1 MALKNLFDMVKADRY
16 TQDGREA
23 IIKAQEAETED
34 KVYQIGEISQKTGLQ
49 KTANG
54 WVKPKNG
61 KQPGAK
67 KEESKA
73 APKSLAGTPMKKA
86 DLNSKDPY
94 EITHSMKP
102 DTASEA
108 KEMDKISA
116 FMQEETGATLRN
128 AITARE
134 SFYKNTKNPTPEQQ
148 EGLAALMKIQQK
160 LGYGKPAEGP
170 ALNGQKKTVS
180 HQEYRDGP
188 MYGPAGSKPALSQ
201 TDGKGNKV
209 EIKITESKGGGFYV
223 DKYVNG
229 KKVGINNA
237 NTRESAEAKAKSM
250 MEQHMADP
258 DYRVESKSAEPQ
270 RSEAYKRGEKLAKP
284 AEQRQ
289 SAGYRYWQGVL
300 SGYDD
305 ESLLEQ
311 RKSLQEQVD
320 DFEDDIK
327 RYDKQDMANAV
338 YAKRIDAKNFQI
350 GALKAIDEEMESRGM
365 DPAPRT
371 SVPDA
376 APSLSEIVDRVY
388 NIGEISEKTGLQKTA
403 NGWRPVKKGAA
414 GKTSRASKEEAIRK
428 DLGLTAGE
436 DMSRFSDEQIEKMYA
451 KTQQTPEQQKAD
463 FDKSKIGQA
472 VNKGRQEFAAE
483 KARQKELASKTNA
496 IGLPKENK
504 PAAPV
509 KRNEAETVKHSDG
522 TESYRIKGTQFYFK
536 TPEEAES
543 ALLTE
548 SRYGKSYATAS
559 KDPEINNIQETLG
572 FKLDMLGS
580 GKSMDKF
587 MKKTGE
593 NEYAANVW
601 GFGTDSKGTL
611 ITPLDETDKPN
622 SVIKK
627 ENGEWK
633 LHYKDRNGKET
644 VVTANGRQDPT
655 GDSAPRVLTGDTR
668 IRVRKA

>member
-16 TQDGREA
+16 TADGREEL
-23 IIKAQEAETED
+23 IKAQEAETED

-67 KEESKA
+67 KQNAPTGSKKIDYQVTEKGGKFYATGHQFSDGSQLHAGPFGSEKELHEFMNGSPYKSTAESKPGTKKEEPKNVHGAEVDKIYERQLKRIKELKAKGFTDEQIDNDKIIKQTKEDMKNVGKKPENKPAAQEVKLGGGADTYYFEDPDNMSNEDKVFKSLGIELAETFGDHDGDPGNVETWANAWLDNTQNEGGLGIKSKKTRQPA
-73 APKSLAGTPMKKA
+73 APVPA
-86 DLNSKDPY
+86 
-94 EITHSMKP
+94 
-102 DTASEA
+102 
-108 KEMDKISA
+108 
-116 FMQEETGATLRN
+116 EEV
-128 AITARE
+128 
-134 SFYKNTKNPTPEQQ
+134 
-148 EGLAALMKIQQK
+148 MKIVEEN
-160 LGYGKPAEGP
+160 PARWNRIIGN
-170 ALNGQKKTVS
+170 AKKFY
-180 HQEYRDGP
+180 E
-188 MYGPAGSKPALSQ
+188 
-201 TDGKGNKV
+201 GKGNS
-209 EIKITESKGGGFYV
+209 T
-223 DKYVNG
+223 
-229 KKVGINNA
+229 
-237 NTRESAEAKAKSM
+237 
-250 MEQHMADP
+250 
-258 DYRVESKSAEPQ
+258 
-270 RSEAYKRGEKLAKP
+270 
-284 AEQRQ
+284 
-289 SAGYRYWQGVL
+289 
-300 SGYDD
+300 
-305 ESLLEQ
+305 
-311 RKSLQEQVD
+311 
-320 DFEDDIK
+320 DFESDEHYPIK
-327 RYDKQDMANAV
+327 LVGGKTKPSAQY
-338 YAKRIDAKNFQI
+338 YAEGKRNKKNNPLT
-350 GALKAIDEEMESRGM
+350 GSDS
-365 DPAPRT
+365 
-371 SVPDA
+371 

-414 GKTSRASKEEAIRK
+414 GKTSRANKEEAIRK
-428 DLGLTAGE
+428 DLGLTEGE

-483 KARQKELASKTNA
+483 KTRQKELASKTNA
-496 IGLPKENK
+496 IGLPKESK

-559 KDPEINNIQETLG
+559 KDPEINNIQEALG

-587 MKKTGE
+587 MKKIGE

-655 GDSAPRVLTGDTR
+655 RDSAPRVLTGDCRIRIRKEKPALTGDTR
-668 IRVRKA
+668 IRVRK